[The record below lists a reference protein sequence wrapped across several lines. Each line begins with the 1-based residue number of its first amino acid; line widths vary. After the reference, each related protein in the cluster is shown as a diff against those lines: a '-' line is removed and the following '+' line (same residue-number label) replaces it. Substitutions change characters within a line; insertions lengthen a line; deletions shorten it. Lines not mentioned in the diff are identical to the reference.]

1 MRDVTI
7 LGGGPVGVL
16 LSVVLSDMG
25 VSNIVIDRDE
35 TPYQLPRAIVMDDEI
50 QRGFHDH
57 GLGDWLLANTEPL
70 QRGDFVGPDN
80 EIVIGADIPPLGLQG
95 VPPVVTHFQPDL
107 DTMLRAEAQR
117 RGAEVRWGRTAVDMI
132 DNGSSVTTTLDD
144 GEVVESR
151 WYVGCD
157 GASSWTRKKV
167 GLKLEDLKFD
177 QDWLV
182 VDAELNEGAEVD
194 LPVGVRQYCRTD
206 RPFTYVQ
213 GVRRYRRW
221 EFQIQEHEDAQ
232 RLNTD
237 EGLWGL
243 LDGMISP
250 ANSRLVRSAVYRFH
264 AVVAPEMRQGNV
276 FLAGDSAHQT
286 PPFAGQGLNSGMRD
300 AINLAWKLSFVKRG
314 LATERIL
321 DTYTEER
328 APHVRST
335 IAHAVDMGRLIDQLG
350 GRVSHG
356 VDVESGYGGSRP
368 SPHIESGI
376 VAGDDP
382 RVGHQFWFHPE
393 VSARA
398 RDNGASFV
406 VVARENI
413 EIPESLRPF
422 TAPVLVAP
430 DAVQDAHA
438 IVVRPDRYVA
448 AVARSAG
455 ELADFAHAI
464 TARF

>member
-1 MRDVTI
+1 
-7 LGGGPVGVL
+7 
-16 LSVVLSDMG
+16 
-25 VSNIVIDRDE
+25 
-35 TPYQLPRAIVMDDEI
+35 
-50 QRGFHDH
+50 
-57 GLGDWLLANTEPL
+57 
-70 QRGDFVGPDN
+70 
-80 EIVIGADIPPLGLQG
+80 
-95 VPPVVTHFQPDL
+95 
-107 DTMLRAEAQR
+107 
-117 RGAEVRWGRTAVDMI
+117 
-132 DNGSSVTTTLDD
+132 
-144 GEVVESR
+144 
-151 WYVGCD
+151 
-157 GASSWTRKKV
+157 
-167 GLKLEDLKFD
+167 
-177 QDWLV
+177 
-182 VDAELNEGAEVD
+182 
-194 LPVGVRQYCRTD
+194 
-206 RPFTYVQ
+206 
-213 GVRRYRRW
+213 
-221 EFQIQEHEDAQ
+221 
-232 RLNTD
+232 
-237 EGLWGL
+237 
-243 LDGMISP
+243 
-250 ANSRLVRSAVYRFH
+250 
-264 AVVAPEMRQGNV
+264 
-276 FLAGDSAHQT
+276 
-286 PPFAGQGLNSGMRD
+286 MRD